1 MSKFEASGHASRVYK
16 GVFWSAVNALYV
28 NAAGFAV
35 FVILSHLLAPEDFGL
50 SAVSGAA
57 VAFFAMALPTG
68 FGEAL
73 VQRKILTDAHK
84 DSAFWLSLGF
94 GGLCTGAAV
103 LCAHLVATIYGKPAL
118 DIVMPALASRILFDA
133 LGIVPNSIIART
145 MNFRLLVMRTA
156 VTTLAAGVLG
166 VALAL
171 EGQGVWA
178 LIVSQ
183 VATAALSTGVVF
195 LASGYRPR
203 SLGSFEALRDLSRY
217 GLFATG
223 TRGVQFLSGQADQLL
238 VGLFLGTE
246 AVGLYAFAKRVF
258 TIAIDLTSGVLTAV
272 AHPAFSN
279 AQGDT
284 VLVRRGFIRA
294 TSFVSLVA
302 FPLFTGLAATAPTL
316 VPAIFGAKW
325 QGAAIPLSLL
335 CVLGIITCI
344 GTIQAALITSFG
356 KASWWFGYQ
365 LLAGVSNLA
374 VYVVAAPYGLRTMI
388 GAFIIKTYLLWPV
401 PVAMAVRLL
410 GIGLTEYMRPLLPPL
425 AASSA
430 LYAVVVYVDSA
441 CGAAAPLMR
450 LSAEIPAG
458 ALAYVGALALLA
470 PGSLR
475 TFVRSLSRVRQV
487 HHA

>member
-1 MSKFEASGHASRVYK
+1 MSGSEANGHASRAYK

-35 FVILSHLLAPEDFGL
+35 FVVLSHLLAPEDFGL

-57 VAFFAMALPTG
+57 VAFFAMVLPTG

-73 VQRKILTDAHK
+73 VQRKTLSDAHK

-94 GGLCTGAAV
+94 GSLCTGAAI
-103 LCAHLVATIYGKPAL
+103 LCGHVVATIYGKPAL
-118 DIVMPALASRILFDA
+118 DTVMPVLASRILFDA
-133 LGIVPNSIIART
+133 LGIVPNSLIART
-145 MNFRLLVMRTA
+145 MNFRILVMRTA
-156 VTTLAAGVLG
+156 VTTLAAGMLAVL
-166 VALAL
+166 LAL
-171 EGQGVWA
+171 DGRGVWA
-178 LIVSQ
+178 LILSQ

-195 LASGYRPR
+195 VASGYRPR
-203 SLGSFEALRDLSRY
+203 SLGSRAALRDLSHY

-238 VGLFLGTE
+238 IGLFLGTE

-272 AHPAFSN
+272 AHPAFSS

-284 VLVRRGFIRA
+284 ALVRRGFIRA
-294 TSFVSLVA
+294 TSFVGLVA

-316 VPAIFGAKW
+316 VPTLFGAKW
-325 QGAAIPLSLL
+325 QGAAIPLSML

-344 GTIQAALITSFG
+344 GTIQAALIMSFG

-365 LLAGVSNLA
+365 LVAGVTNLA
-374 VYVVAAPYGLRTMI
+374 VYLIAAPYGLRIMI
-388 GAFIIKTYLLWPV
+388 GTFIIKTYLLWPV
-401 PVAMAVRLL
+401 PVAMAMRLL
-410 GIGLTEYMRPLLPPL
+410 GMGLTEYMRPLLPPL
-425 AASSA
+425 LASAA
-430 LYAVVVYVDSA
+430 LYAAVVSVDSL
-441 CGAAAPLMR
+441 CWAAVPLLR

-458 ALAYVGALALLA
+458 ALAYLGLLALLA

-475 TFVRSLSRVRQV
+475 SFIRSVSRFRQV

>member
-1 MSKFEASGHASRVYK
+1 MSKSEANGHASRAYK

-35 FVILSHLLAPEDFGL
+35 FVVLSHRLAPEDFGL

-57 VAFFAMALPTG
+57 VAFFAIVVPTG
-68 FGEAL
+68 YGEAL
-73 VQRKILTDAHK
+73 VQRKTLSDAHK

-94 GGLCTGAAV
+94 GSLCTGAAV
-103 LCAHLVATIYGKPAL
+103 LCGHIVATIYGQPAL
-118 DIVMPALASRILFDA
+118 DMVMPVLASRILFDA
-133 LGIVPNSIIART
+133 LGIVPNSLIART
-145 MNFRLLVMRTA
+145 MNFRILVMRTA
-156 VTTLAAGVLG
+156 VTTLAAGVLA
-166 VALAL
+166 VLLAL
-171 EGQGVWA
+171 DGRGVWA
-178 LIVSQ
+178 LILSQ

-195 LASGYRPR
+195 AASGYWPR
-203 SLGSFEALRDLSRY
+203 SLGSRAALRDLSHY

-238 VGLFLGTE
+238 IGLFLGTE

-284 VLVRRGFIRA
+284 ALVRRGFVRA
-294 TSFVSLVA
+294 TSFVGLVS

-316 VPAIFGAKW
+316 VPTLFGAKW
-325 QGAAIPLSLL
+325 QGAAIPLSML

-344 GTIQAALITSFG
+344 GTLQAALIMSFG

-365 LLAGVSNLA
+365 LVAGVTNVA
-374 VYVVAAPYGLRTMI
+374 VYLFAAPYGLRIMI
-388 GAFIIKTYLLWPV
+388 GTFIFKTYLLWPV
-401 PVAMAVRLL
+401 PVAMTMRLL
-410 GIGLTEYMRPLLPPL
+410 GMGLTDFMRPLLPPL
-425 AASSA
+425 LASAA
-430 LYAVVVYVDSA
+430 LYAAVVSVDSLVR
-441 CGAAAPLMR
+441 AAVPLLR

-458 ALAYVGALALLA
+458 ALAYLGLLALLA

-475 TFVRSLSRVRQV
+475 SFLRSLSRFKQV

>member
-1 MSKFEASGHASRVYK
+1 MSNTEASGHVSRAYR
-16 GVFWSAVNALYV
+16 GVFWSAVNALYI

-35 FVILSHLLAPEDFGL
+35 FVILSRLLAPEDFGL

-57 VAFFAMALPTG
+57 VAFFGMALPTG

-73 VQRKILTDAHK
+73 VQRKTLSDAHQ
-84 DSAFWLSLGF
+84 DSAFWLSLAF
-94 GGLCTGAAV
+94 GSLCTGAAI
-103 LCAHLVATIYGKPAL
+103 LCGHVVATVYGKPAL
-118 DIVMPALASRILFDA
+118 DTVMPVLACRILFDA
-133 LGIVPNSIIART
+133 LGIVPNSLIARS
-145 MNFRLLVMRTA
+145 MNFRILVMRTA
-156 VTTLAAGVLG
+156 VTTLAAGVLA

-171 EGQGVWA
+171 EGRGIWA

-203 SLGSFEALRDLSRY
+203 SLGSFEALRDLSHY

-284 VLVRRGFIRA
+284 ALVRRGFIRA

-316 VPAIFGAKW
+316 VPALFGAKW
-325 QGAAIPLSLL
+325 QGAALPLSLL

-365 LLAGVSNLA
+365 LFGGVTNLM
-374 VYVVAAPYGLRTMI
+374 VYAISAPYGLHAMI
-388 GAFIIKTYLLWPV
+388 VVFILKSYAVWPV
-401 PVAMAVRLL
+401 SVAMTLRLL
-410 GIGLTEYMRPLLPPL
+410 GLGLQEYMRPLLPPL
-425 AASSA
+425 AAAAA
-430 LYAVVVYVDSA
+430 LYTAAVCVDNL
-441 CGAAAPLMR
+441 CAASVPLAR
-450 LSAEIPAG
+450 LTAQVPAG
-458 ALAYVGALALLA
+458 AIAYVGVLSLLA
-470 PGSLR
+470 PGSLGSL
-475 TFVRSLSRVRQV
+475 VRSVSRVRRV

>member
-1 MSKFEASGHASRVYK
+1 MSNTETSGHASRAYQ
-16 GVFWSAVNALYV
+16 GVFWSAVNALYI

-35 FVILSHLLAPEDFGL
+35 FVILSRLLAPEDFGL

-73 VQRKILTDAHK
+73 VQRKTLNDAHR
-84 DSAFWLSLGF
+84 DSAFWLSLAF
-94 GGLCTGAAV
+94 GSLCTGAAI
-103 LCAHLVATIYGKPAL
+103 LCGHVVATVYGKPAL
-118 DIVMPALASRILFDA
+118 DTVMPVLASRILFDA
-133 LGIVPNSIIART
+133 LGIVPNSLIART
-145 MNFRLLVMRTA
+145 MNFRILVMRTA
-156 VTTLAAGVLG
+156 VTTLAAGVLA

-171 EGQGVWA
+171 EGRGVWA

-183 VATAALSTGVVF
+183 VSTAALSTGVVF

-203 SLGSFEALRDLSRY
+203 SLGSFEALRDLSHY

-238 VGLFLGTE
+238 IGLFLGTE

-284 VLVRRGFIRA
+284 ALVRRGFIRA

-316 VPAIFGAKW
+316 VPALFGAKW

-365 LLAGVSNLA
+365 LLAGVTNLA

-388 GAFIIKTYLLWPV
+388 GAFIIKTYLFWPI
-401 PVAMAVRLL
+401 PVAMAMRLL
-410 GIGLTEYMRPLLPPL
+410 RIGLTDYMRPLLPPL
-425 AASSA
+425 AASAA
-430 LYAVVVYVDSA
+430 LYGAVIYVDA
-441 CGAAAPLMR
+441 QCWEAASLVR

-458 ALAYVGALALLA
+458 AAAYVGALALLA
-470 PGSLR
+470 PSSLR
-475 TFVRSLSRVRQV
+475 SFVQSMSRVRHV

>member
-1 MSKFEASGHASRVYK
+1 MSRTDTGGHASRAYK
-16 GVFWSAVNALYV
+16 GVFWSALNALYV

-50 SAVSGAA
+50 SALAGAA
-57 VAFFAMALPTG
+57 VAFFAVVVPTG

-73 VQRKILTDAHK
+73 VQRKTLSDAHK
-84 DSAFWLSLGF
+84 DSAFWLSLAF
-94 GGLCTGAAV
+94 GSLCTGAAV
-103 LCAHLVATIYGKPAL
+103 LCGHVVATLYGSPAL
-118 DIVMPALASRILFDA
+118 DVVMPVLASRILFDA

-145 MNFRLLVMRTA
+145 MNFRILVMRTA
-156 VTTLAAGVLG
+156 VTTLAAGMLAV
-166 VALAL
+166 VLAL

-183 VATAALSTGVVF
+183 VATAALSTAVVF

-203 SLGSFEALRDLSRY
+203 SFGSLEALRDLSHY

-223 TRGVQFLSGQADQLL
+223 TRGIQFLSGQADQLL

-258 TIAIDLTSGVLTAV
+258 TLAIDLTSGVLTAV

-284 VLVRRGFIRA
+284 ALVGRGFLKA
-294 TSFVSLVA
+294 TSFVGLVA
-302 FPLFTGLAATAPTL
+302 FPLFTGLAATAPSL
-316 VPAIFGAKW
+316 VPALFGAKW

-335 CVLGIITCI
+335 CVLGLITCI
-344 GTIQAALITSFG
+344 GTLQAALITSFG

-365 LLAGVSNLA
+365 VLAGVTNVV

-401 PVAMAVRLL
+401 PVFMTMRLL
-410 GIGLTEYMRPLLPPL
+410 QVGLTEYMRPLLAPL
-425 AASSA
+425 AGSGV
-430 LYAVVVYVDSA
+430 LYAVVISVDSA
-441 CGAAAPLMR
+441 CSAAAPLLR
-450 LSAEIPAG
+450 LLAEVPAG
-458 ALAYVGALALLA
+458 ALVYVGTVALLA

-475 TFVRSLSRVRQV
+475 SSVRSLSRFRQV